1 LQPRLINAFLLV
13 FALLFWLALLGFHVA
28 ESMFTS
34 VFDESVPVDPIWVG
48 GLGYRLVM
56 AGFFVFSTLL
66 VGRLFGHIE
75 KLHVTTVLWR
85 LFITGMAG
93 ITLIMLIT
101 FVNRAT
107 SSWAMH
113 KYLGPVF
120 FALGFLA
127 FTLFFLACVFI
138 FRRFIL
144 YPRTKRKIVAWQIF
158 FGMLALGVAF
168 LFFRDGLAITIAYFP
183 FVLLTLFLGANVR
196 WIAYLNFNQKLRTMG
211 LLVMILLVMVTYVI
225 AARNLPGQL
234 GVTPGQSWYLVF
246 LVYVVI
252 FSLTYTVIS
261 ILVLFFNLPTSS
273 IFEAE
278 SFEIA
283 SASKISQAIQ
293 SNLDFTDIM
302 NTLLEASILAANAR
316 AGWVEMLDSETG
328 KAEVKVGKRLG
339 NHEVEQI
346 LQGQDLTEKVLR
358 DGKPFLVRNLRK
370 HRAFQ
375 AGDTRYRSLVVV
387 PVRSNNQGFGAV
399 FVVNELVNAFEDV
412 TLKSLM
418 TFAEQAG
425 IALENARLIR
435 ESIEVERY
443 REQLKI
449 ANEVQDQLLPG
460 SLPGDARIEMAAENE
475 NAYEVGGDYYDVVQP
490 SPDTYRIAIGDVS
503 GKGTTAAFYMAEIKG
518 IFHALALLDLDVPDF
533 IRTANQALSQ
543 CMQKGFFL
551 TMTYLQVD
559 LAQRRVDMIRAGHCP
574 TFLYRAGS
582 REVQRL
588 DDGIPGLGIVRNRRY
603 DQMVGEPVRLQVAP
617 DDFLVLYTDGITEA
631 RDQAGEEFGY
641 DRLQEVIFRNRAESA
656 AMIASEVVSSVKN
669 FAHAELHDDY
679 TVLVIKFLP
688 EPSSQAS
695 VEVSRS

>member
-1 LQPRLINAFLLV
+1 M
-13 FALLFWLALLGFHVA
+13 FA
-28 ESMFTS
+28 S
-34 VFDESVPVDPIWVG
+34 VFDDSVPVDPIWVG
-48 GLGYRLVM
+48 GIGYRLVM
-56 AGFFVFSTLL
+56 AGFFVSNTLL

-93 ITLIMLIT
+93 ITLIMVIT
-101 FVNRAT
+101 FLNRAT

-113 KYLGPVF
+113 KYLGPIF
-120 FALGFLA
+120 FALGFYA

-144 YPRTKRKIVAWQIF
+144 YPRTKRKIIAWQIF
-158 FGMLALGVAF
+158 FGMLAVGVAF
-168 LFFRDGLAITIAYFP
+168 LFFRDGLVITISYIP

-234 GVTPGQSWYLVF
+234 GVTPSQSWYLVF
-246 LVYVVI
+246 LVYIVI
-252 FSLTYTVIS
+252 FALTYTIIS

-302 NTLLEASILAANAR
+302 NTLLEASMLAANAR
-316 AGWVEMLDSETG
+316 AGWVEMLDEKTG
-328 KAEVKVGKRLG
+328 QTEIKVAKRLG
-339 NHEVEQI
+339 NREVQQI
-346 LQGQDLTEKVLR
+346 RQGHDLTEKVLR
-358 DGKPFLVRNLRK
+358 EGKPYLVRNLRK
-370 HRAFQ
+370 HRGFQ
-375 AGDTRYRSLVVV
+375 DSDTRYRSLIVV
-387 PVRSNNQGFGAV
+387 PVGSNNQGFGAV

-449 ANEVQDQLLPG
+449 AKEVQDKLLPH
-460 SLPGDARIEMAAENE
+460 SLPGDARIQMAAENE
-475 NAYEVGGDYYDVVQP
+475 NAYEVGGDYYDVLQYG
-490 SPDTYRIAIGDVS
+490 PDMYRVAIGDVS
-503 GKGTTAAFYMAEIKG
+503 GKGTTAAFYMAETKG
-518 IFHALALLDLDVPDF
+518 IFHSLALLDLDVSTF
-533 IRTANQALSQ
+533 IATANQALSQ

-551 TMTYLQVD
+551 TMTYLQID
-559 LAQRRVDMIRAGHCP
+559 LKQQEVSLIRAGHCP
-574 TFLYRAGS
+574 TFYYEAATRQ
-582 REVQRL
+582 VHRL
-588 DDGIPGLGIVRNRRY
+588 DEGILGLGILRNRQFDRL
-603 DQMVGEPVRLQVAP
+603 VGEPVKIPIVP
-617 DDFLVLYTDGITEA
+617 GDFLVLYTDGITEA
-631 RDQAGEEFGY
+631 RNQEGEEFGY
-641 DRLQEVIFRNRAESA
+641 DRLQEEIYRTRDESA
-656 AMIASEVVSSVKN
+656 PMIASEIVSSVKN
-669 FAHAELHDDY
+669 FAHSELHDDY
-679 TVLVIKFLP
+679 TILVIKFLP
-688 EPSSQAS
+688 QPTSDTS
-695 VEVSRS
+695 VEETQL